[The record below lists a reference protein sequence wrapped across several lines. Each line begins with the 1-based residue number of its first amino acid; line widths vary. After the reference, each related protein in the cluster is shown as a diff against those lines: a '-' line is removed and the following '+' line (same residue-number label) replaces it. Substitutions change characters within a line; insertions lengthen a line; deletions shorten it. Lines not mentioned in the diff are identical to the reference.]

1 MASTVQFSRS
11 PSSNRRGRVRQ
22 KVHVP
27 AYASVDHPAAGELQD
42 LYEILDMSEG
52 GVALQCSLPLAIN
65 QSVELSLD
73 LADISGQ
80 ISTPARVVWLHS
92 AGRVGLGFS
101 PLTPSALRR
110 LREWLFLNALAAAAN
125 AEASAFA
132 PKDGESFVLRQ
143 NYTDMLSAA
152 SAVQREVESLGSDL
166 KAALAL
172 IASRVRSLLGVV
184 GAAIALEGKDAGTM
198 ICRASAGDSAP
209 PAGTSLEVGSG
220 FSGICVRTGKLLRS
234 NDTETD
240 ERVDRQS
247 CRALGIRS
255 LLAAPVIRG
264 EKVIGLLE
272 VFSAQPNAFR
282 DKDGAVLERFAETIL
297 AAVTQAARAHDPS
310 DAPRVSAQ
318 RFSPSPGSV
327 LFAYPPEDRAEGED
341 ASRPQDNVGG
351 IRLPRVHL
359 FLLIAAAATLALA
372 LGFILAPWIQE
383 KLEARARNGE
393 QAVLASSKPPIG
405 SSNSAAVNSAAV
417 ADSRNFAQL
426 RQLAL
431 RDDPAAENA
440 LGLLYAQGDEKHAVK
455 PDDKEAARWFLKA
468 AEQGNVPAQSKLG
481 SLYFSGRGLPQDSNQ
496 AYFWTVIARASGDDS
511 SKVLTPFIAR
521 LLTPT
526 QRAAIEQ
533 QADQWLERRES
544 STKAAR

>member
-1 MASTVQFSRS
+1 
-11 PSSNRRGRVRQ
+11 
-22 KVHVP
+22 
-27 AYASVDHPAAGELQD
+27 
-42 LYEILDMSEG
+42 
-52 GVALQCSLPLAIN
+52 
-65 QSVELSLD
+65 VELSLD
-73 LADISGQ
+73 LAETSGQ
-80 ISTPARVVWLHS
+80 ISTPARVAWLHS

-110 LREWLFLNALAAAAN
+110 LREWLFLNALAATAN
-125 AEASAFA
+125 AESSASAS
-132 PKDGESFVLRQ
+132 KDGESFVLRQ

-152 SAVQREVESLGSDL
+152 SAVQREAESLGSDL
-166 KAALAL
+166 KAALPL
-172 IASRVRSLLGVV
+172 IAFRVRSLLRAS

-198 ICRASAGDSAP
+198 ICRASAGGNAP
-209 PAGTSLEVGSG
+209 PAGTSLQVGSG

-247 CRALGIRS
+247 CGALGVRS
-255 LLAAPVIRG
+255 LLAVPVIRG

-272 VFSAQPNAFR
+272 VFSRQPNAFR
-282 DKDGAVLERFAETIL
+282 DRDGWVLERFAETIL
-297 AAVTQAARAHDPS
+297 AAVTRAAQAHDPS
-310 DAPRVSAQ
+310 DAPAVSAQ
-318 RFSPSPGSV
+318 PFSPSPGSV
-327 LFAYPPEDRAEGED
+327 LFAYPPEDKPGEE
-341 ASRPQDNVGG
+341 ASRRQYDVGG

-359 FLLIAAAATLALA
+359 FLLMAAAATIFLV

-383 KLEARARNGE
+383 KLEARTRNGA
-393 QAVLASSKPPIG
+393 QTVLASSKPPIE
-405 SSNSAAVNSAAV
+405 SSNSAAV
-417 ADSRNFAQL
+417 ADSRNLAQL
-426 RQLAL
+426 RQLAS

-440 LGLLYAQGDEKHAVK
+440 LGLLYAQGDEKQAVK

-521 LLTPT
+521 RLSPT

-533 QADQWLERRES
+533 QADQWLVRRES

>member
-1 MASTVQFSRS
+1 MATTVQLSRS

-27 AYASVDHPAAGELQD
+27 AYVTVDHAAAGELQD

-52 GVALQCSLPLAIN
+52 GLALQCSLPLAIN

-73 LADISGQ
+73 LAETSGQ
-80 ISTPARVVWLHS
+80 ISTPARVAWLHS

-110 LREWLFLNALAAAAN
+110 LREWLFLNALAATAN
-125 AEASAFA
+125 AESSASAS
-132 PKDGESFVLRQ
+132 KDGESFVLRQ

-152 SAVQREVESLGSDL
+152 SAVQREAESLGSDL
-166 KAALAL
+166 KAALPL
-172 IASRVRSLLGVV
+172 IAFRVRSLLRAS

-198 ICRASAGDSAP
+198 ICRASAGDNAP
-209 PAGTSLEVGSG
+209 PAGTSLQVGSG

-247 CRALGIRS
+247 CRALGARS

-272 VFSAQPNAFR
+272 VFSRQPNAFR
-282 DKDGAVLERFAETIL
+282 DRDGWVLERFAETIL
-297 AAVTQAARAHDPS
+297 AAVTRAAQAHDPS
-310 DAPRVSAQ
+310 DAPAVSAQ
-318 RFSPSPGSV
+318 PFSPSPGSV
-327 LFAYPPEDRAEGED
+327 LFAYPPEDKPGEE
-341 ASRPQDNVGG
+341 ASRRQYDVGG

-359 FLLIAAAATLALA
+359 FLLMAAAATIFLV

-383 KLEARARNGE
+383 KLEARTRNGA
-393 QAVLASSKPPIG
+393 QTVLASSKPPIE
-405 SSNSAAVNSAAV
+405 SSNSAAV
-417 ADSRNFAQL
+417 ADSRNLAQL
-426 RQLAL
+426 RQLAS

-440 LGLLYAQGDEKHAVK
+440 LGLLYAQGDEKQAVK

-521 LLTPT
+521 RLSPT

-533 QADQWLERRES
+533 QADQWLVRRES